1 MKTVNKKNLIIS
13 IFVLIALL
21 VLVFPKVDA
30 LNDGGTKKYK
40 SLIYEITKVHKIKDD
55 SLNEFYEGTVVKIFG
70 KEVYNDLTKDVKI
83 VVDGKEPVTTNK
95 KYEKNIDNITI
106 SLTIPDNW
114 KYEELERNTENDF
127 YKYAL
132 KIYKDNEDK
141 YAVLYYYQQIIGV
154 CGTGRTSKQ
163 IELENGI
170 KATIGYYYEKDI
182 WEDISFYETNKYIA
196 IINYGLDK
204 AESEEVINFVKT
216 INITE
221 NSNNKEN
228 MEWNEISESGV
239 NEDLLLENMDI
250 NLLQEIARNLQG
262 AIKEETNEERENP
275 EIVITEGWTRVFNK
289 EGYKNVI
296 NIGKP
301 AMKPLYYILY
311 KSHNNGLYEYLCA
324 TALQEI
330 SGIGYQKGD
339 STYDWNNAKEYLEI
353 FTEEIIKNKEK

>member
-1 MKTVNKKNLIIS
+1 MKTLNKKIWIIS
-13 IFVLIALL
+13 IGVVIILLILL
-21 VLVFPKVDA
+21 FPKVDE
-30 LNDGGTKKYK
+30 LNDGGTKIYK
-40 SLIYEITKVHKIKDD
+40 SCTYEITKVHKIKED
-55 SLNEFYEGTVVKIFG
+55 SLNEFYEGIIVKIFG
-70 KEVYNDLTKDVKI
+70 KEVYNNLTKDVKI

-95 KYEKNIDNITI
+95 RYEKNIDNITL

-141 YAVLYYYQQIIGV
+141 YAVLYYYQQMFGV
-154 CGTGRTSKQ
+154 CGTGRTTKQ
-163 IELENGI
+163 IELENGL
-170 KATIGYYYEKDI
+170 KVTIGYYYEKDI
-182 WEDISFYETNKYIA
+182 WEDISFYETNKSIA

-204 AESEEVINFVKT
+204 EESEEVINFVKT

-221 NSNNKEN
+221 NNNKN
-228 MEWNEISESGV
+228 VEWNEINESGV
-239 NEDLLLENMDI
+239 NEDLLLQNIDI
-250 NLLQEIARNLQG
+250 NLLKEIARNLQG
-262 AIKEETNEERENP
+262 AIEEEVNEERENP
-275 EIVITEGWTRVFNK
+275 ELVLTEGWARIFNK

-311 KSHNNGLYEYLCA
+311 KSPNNSLYEYLCA

-353 FTEEIIKNKEK
+353 FTKEIIKNKEK